1 MISAATS
8 VRTAL
13 FFLLLGVSVGTGYGQ
28 TAKKYAKGVE
38 ANITQV
44 EQNLKRVRNVAGQP
58 AKWTLQERMK
68 YYHANSVSIA
78 VIKDYQVE
86 WARAYGLADAAQQRP
101 ATVNTLFQAG
111 SISKSLHAM
120 GVLKLVQDQRLS
132 LDADINT
139 YLKSWKF
146 PYDSLAK
153 GKKITLA
160 HLLSHTAGLTVH
172 GFPGYEVGMPLPTLP
187 QILNGEKPAN
197 TTAIRSQYAPGLK
210 YEYSGGGTTISQ
222 LLVQDVTGQPYDRFM
237 WENVLRPLGMQ
248 VSSFTQPPAGEM
260 RSRLATGYVKGGK
273 AVKGHY
279 HMYPEQAAAGLWTT
293 PTDLA
298 KYVIETQRALEGKSA
313 KVLSQEMTQRRLTP
327 YIDSVAGMGVFIMH
341 KRGVAYFEHGGAD
354 EGFVSQYTGSLAGGN
369 GVVVMTNSDNTALL
383 EEIVN
388 SVATT
393 YRWKNY
399 YVPVTR
405 KEVSQPTNVLAAY
418 VGTYKL
424 QDDYVAIALKKDGLW
439 LAIDKT
445 TAWRMYFSDAT
456 HFFVLEDA
464 GNFSILRDST
474 GKVTAIGIDDNPI
487 AARVK

>member
-1 MISAATS
+1 MISPATS
-8 VRTAL
+8 VKTAL
-13 FFLLLGVSVGTGYGQ
+13 FSLLLGVSVGTGYGQ

-44 EQNLKRVRNVAGQP
+44 EQNLQRVSHVAGQP

-68 YYHANSVSIA
+68 YYHANGVSIA

-86 WARAYGLADAAQQRP
+86 WARAYGLADAAQQQP

-120 GVLKLVQDQRLS
+120 GVLKLAQDQRLT

-172 GFPGYEVGMPLPTLP
+172 GFPGYEVGTPLPTLP

-197 TTAIRSQYAPGLK
+197 TAAVRSQYAPGLR

-222 LLVQDVTGQPYDRFM
+222 LLVQDVTGQPYDKFM
-237 WENVLRPLGMQ
+237 WENVLKPLGMHA
-248 VSSFTQPPAGEM
+248 SSFTQPPAGEP

-279 HMYPEQAAAGLWTT
+279 HVYPEQAAAGLWTT

-298 KYVIETQRALEGKSA
+298 AYVIETQRAWEGKSA

-327 YIDSVAGMGVFIMH
+327 YIDSVAGLGVFILH
-341 KRGVAYFEHGGAD
+341 KRGVAYFEHGGSD

-369 GVVVMTNSDNTALL
+369 GVVVMTNSENTALL

-399 YVPVTR
+399 YVPITR
-405 KEVSQPTNVLAAY
+405 TEVPQPTNVLAAY

-424 QDDYVAIALKKDGLW
+424 QDEYVAIALKKDGLW

-445 TAWRMYFSDAT
+445 TAWRMYFSDAN

-464 GNFSILRDST
+464 GNFSMLRDST
-474 GKVTAIGIDDNPI
+474 GKVTAIGIDNNPI
-487 AARVK
+487 ASRVK